1 MKTRV
6 TLLTVETKDFAQKDK
21 KTNAL
26 TGHFSRTFL
35 CQCIVHG
42 DVVQVGV
49 ARVPERVLPGYV
61 AKTDTSPVVHPD
73 APTPGD
79 YMFEYGLS
87 ISYDTKELGGVL
99 KSITPIAGTSAGKTV
114 ADVVAGKETKIA
126 A

>member
-6 TLLTVETKDFAQKDK
+6 TILAVEIKDFAQTDK
-21 KTNAL
+21 KSGAK

-42 DVVQVGV
+42 EKVEVGV

-61 AKTDTSPVVHPD
+61 AKTETAPAVHPD
-73 APTPGD
+73 APTPGE
-79 YMFEYGLS
+79 YMFEYGLQ

-99 KSITPIAGTSAGKTV
+99 KSITPLSGSSAGASV
-114 ADVVAGKETKIA
+114 ADVVKGKEKATV
-126 A
+126 

>member
-6 TLLTVETKDFAQKDK
+6 TILAVEIKDFAQKN
-21 KTNAL
+21 KTTGAA
-26 TGHFSRTFL
+26 TGHVSRTFM

-42 DVVQVGV
+42 EKVEVGV

-61 AKTDTSPVVHPD
+61 AKTETTPVVHPE

-79 YMFEYGLS
+79 YLFEYGLS

-99 KSITPIAGTSAGKTV
+99 KSITPLSGASAGNSV
-114 ADVVAGKETKIA
+114 AEVVKGKEKATA
-126 A
+126 

>member
-6 TLLTVETKDFAQKDK
+6 TLLSVEVKDFAQKN
-21 KTNAL
+21 KTTGAA
-26 TGHFSRTFL
+26 TGHVSRTFL

-42 DVVQVGV
+42 EKIEVGV

-61 AKTDTSPVVHPD
+61 AKTETTPVVHPD

-79 YMFEYGLS
+79 YMFEYGLQ

-99 KSITPIAGTSAGKTV
+99 KSITPISGISAGKTV
-114 ADVVAGKETKIA
+114 ADVVAGKEKATA
-126 A
+126 

>member
-6 TLLTVETKDFAQKDK
+6 TILSVETKDFAQKDK
-21 KTNAL
+21 KTNAP
-26 TGHFSRTFL
+26 TGHFSRTFM

-42 DVVQVGV
+42 EKVEVGV

-61 AKTDTSPVVHPD
+61 AKTETTPAVHPE

-99 KSITPIAGTSAGKTV
+99 KSITPLAGASAGNAVQEVIK
-114 ADVVAGKETKIA
+114 GKEKTPV
-126 A
+126 

>member
-6 TLLTVETKDFAQKDK
+6 TILAVEVRDFAQKDK
-21 KTNAL
+21 KSGAA
-26 TGHFSRTFL
+26 TGHVSRTFM

-42 DVVQVGV
+42 EKVEVGV

-61 AKTDTSPVVHPD
+61 AKTETAPAVHPE

-99 KSITPIAGTSAGKTV
+99 KSITPISGASAANSV
-114 ADVVAGKETKIA
+114 AEVVKGKEKA
-126 A
+126 PA

>member
-6 TLLTVETKDFAQKDK
+6 TILAVEVRDFAQKDK
-21 KTNAL
+21 KSGAA
-26 TGHFSRTFL
+26 TGHVSRTFM

-42 DVVQVGV
+42 EKVEVGV

-61 AKTDTSPVVHPD
+61 AKTETAPAVHPE

-99 KSITPIAGTSAGKTV
+99 KSITPISGASAGNAVQEVIK
-114 ADVVAGKETKIA
+114 GKEKTPA
-126 A
+126 

>member
-6 TLLTVETKDFAQKDK
+6 TILTVEVKDFAQKAK
-21 KTNAL
+21 ATGAL
-26 TGHFSRTFL
+26 TGHVSRTFM

-42 DVVQVGV
+42 EKIEVGV

-61 AKTDTSPVVHPD
+61 AKTDTTPVVHPD

-79 YMFEYGLS
+79 YMFEYGLG
-87 ISYDTKELGGVL
+87 ISYDMKELGGVL
-99 KSITPIAGTSAGKTV
+99 KSITPVAGTSAAKSV
-114 ADVVAGKETKIA
+114 ADVVAGKESKLA

>member
-6 TLLTVETKDFAQKDK
+6 TILAVEVRDFAQKDK
-21 KTNAL
+21 KSGVA
-26 TGHFSRTFL
+26 TGHVSRTFM

-42 DVVQVGV
+42 EKVEVGV

-61 AKTDTSPVVHPD
+61 AKTETAPAVHPE

-99 KSITPIAGTSAGKTV
+99 KSITPISGASAGNSV
-114 ADVVAGKETKIA
+114 AEVVKGKEKA
-126 A
+126 PA

>member
-6 TLLTVETKDFAQKDK
+6 TILAVEIKDFAQKDK
-21 KTNAL
+21 KTNVA
-26 TGHFSRTFL
+26 TGHVSRTFM

-42 DVVQVGV
+42 EKVEVGV

-61 AKTDTSPVVHPD
+61 AKTETTPAVHPE

-99 KSITPIAGTSAGKTV
+99 KSITPISGASAGNSV
-114 ADVVAGKETKIA
+114 QEVVKGKEKATA
-126 A
+126 